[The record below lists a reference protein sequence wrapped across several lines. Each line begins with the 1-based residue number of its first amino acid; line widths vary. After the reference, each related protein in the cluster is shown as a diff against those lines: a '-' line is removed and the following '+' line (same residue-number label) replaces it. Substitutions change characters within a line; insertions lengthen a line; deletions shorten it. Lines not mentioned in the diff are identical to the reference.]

1 MGVDRD
7 KRYGVKKMSKEEN
20 MRLKMR
26 TEERLE
32 IATAK
37 TNFWRNHR
45 RQGQGEEIWEEEAV
59 AWENIKVGILILEE
73 AEWIVKEDDMRLLN
87 TNPTNQ
93 IILKSPILEVGEE
106 QEAKRMEE
114 GTKEELEEK
123 SNILHPNKM
132 ENDSINVILEVGD
145 EQEGCCWS

>member
-45 RQGQGEEIWEEEAV
+45 RQGPGEEMGEEEAM
-59 AWENIKVGILILEE
+59 AWENIKVGIMILEDE
-73 AEWIVKEDDMRLLN
+73 DGEWIMKEDVMRLLN
-87 TNPTNQ
+87 TTPTNQ
-93 IILKSPILEVGEE
+93 IILKS
-106 QEAKRMEE
+106 
-114 GTKEELEEK
+114 
-123 SNILHPNKM
+123 
-132 ENDSINVILEVGD
+132 SI
-145 EQEGCCWS
+145 